1 MGKNPRRKQQ
11 RLAEKLLQVRLA
23 LGLSQ
28 NEMLRKLGAEE
39 SLQRGII
46 SNYEMGERE
55 PPLYILL
62 GYARLAGVCLERL
75 VDDDLNLPDEL
86 PRRPKHKAWPTF
98 VTTLPTFQTN
108 ATYITE
114 PAPIIYGGAPDN

>member
-1 MGKNPRRKQQ
+1 MGKHPRRKQK

-28 NEMLRKLGAEE
+28 NEMLRQLGAEE
-39 SLQRGII
+39 ALMRGSI
-46 SNYEMGERE
+46 SNYEVGERE

-75 VDDDLNLPDEL
+75 VDDDLDLPDEL
-86 PRRPKHKAWPTF
+86 PRRPKHKA
-98 VTTLPTFQTN
+98 
-108 ATYITE
+108 
-114 PAPIIYGGAPDN
+114 